1 MIEKQMT
8 SDGEET
14 KKLYYEDSHLKEF
27 TATVLSCE
35 ERLTAK
41 GKKDGYA
48 VVLDQTAFFPEG
60 GGQGADHGTLGGAQV
75 LQGRGIEVDG
85 IGAVNGDVLSG
96 EGLKVVI
103 KDFGVGPLL
112 VGGEEKDLLDDL

>member
-14 KKLYYEDSHLKEF
+14 KKLYYEDSHRKEF
-27 TATVLSCE
+27 KATVLSCE

-48 VVLDQTAFFPEG
+48 VVLDRT
-60 GGQGADHGTLGGAQV
+60 V
-75 LQGRGIEVDG
+75 W
-85 IGAVNGDVLSG
+85 
-96 EGLKVVI
+96 
-103 KDFGVGPLL
+103 
-112 VGGEEKDLLDDL
+112 